1 MMPVSTQPTALIV
14 SRRRQPWLLVRSQWR
29 TMPACEIVK
38 SMNTPTA
45 YSGISAWV
53 EAPPA
58 MTTAPATE
66 PSRMIPVREREAVA
80 AERELAGDEPVLGQD
95 GGQPRERGER
105 GVGGEEQQQRR
116 ERLEQVEPDAAVA
129 VDVARDLGD
138 DRRPRLLDRHDVEA
152 GREERDAR

>member
-1 MMPVSTQPTALIV
+1 MNFTEVTTTAMMPVSTQPTALIV
-14 SRRRQPWLLVRSQWR
+14 RRRRQPWLLVRSQWR

-66 PSRMIPVREREAVA
+66 PSRMIPVENARRSPRNANWRGMKPSSASTAASRGKAANEVLAARNSSSAVNA
-80 AERELAGDEPVLGQD
+80 WNR
-95 GGQPRERGER
+95 
-105 GVGGEEQQQRR
+105 
-116 ERLEQVEPDAAVA
+116 
-129 VDVARDLGD
+129 
-138 DRRPRLLDRHDVEA
+138 
-152 GREERDAR
+152 